1 MKTATSIKAM
11 VLTLLACALPAAG
24 QTTWFVS
31 NDPGEN
37 PDFPSIAAAVASPMV
52 VDGDT
57 LLVSEG
63 LGPYQGGIFIDK
75 FLRITAEAGET
86 PVLTPDGIGTPKFCI
101 RVPHGSPGIAVEG
114 VEFVGPALYSNGI
127 DEVGVIDPTNL
138 TTVERCVFIGF
149 DVGYS
154 GSQGTIR
161 DCEFIDNRVAM
172 SGVQLVERCTI
183 TVTSVIANAQFL
195 GSVLKVVDCT
205 FVGPS
210 AVASV
215 GALNEPLQFIRC
227 RFLDVQVPA
236 GEAGFFTPAFDTGFA
251 FDSCLFSGVESTVPM
266 FDMNR
271 SSVTFRNCTVV
282 DCSAPV
288 FVRVSPFPPGEIT
301 VRNTIIRNNDF
312 GVLFQGPVDVAH
324 SILGVG
330 TFPGPGVLVTDPVFS
345 DPTNGDYS
353 LKRGSPAIDA
363 GDSAAVPPDI
373 TTDLLGNPRRVDDPI
388 MPDTGVGP
396 APIVDIGAFEFQ
408 PPGPGFCQADL
419 TTGAIPGQPG
429 YGIPNGIVNND
440 DFFYYLTL
448 FSSELGCGT
457 DPSQTRCPSPPDLTT
472 NAIPG
477 TPGYG
482 ILDGTITND
491 DFFYYLNLF
500 AAGC

>member
-1 MKTATSIKAM
+1 MKTATSIQAI
-11 VLTLLACALPAAG
+11 VLALLACALPAAG

-63 LGPYQGGIFIDK
+63 LGPYQGGITISS
-75 FLRITAEAGET
+75 FLTITAEPNERPSVT
-86 PVLTPDGIGTPKFCI
+86 PGGIGTPTYCFRVLQGAPGI
-101 RVPHGSPGIAVEG
+101 RVDGIQ
-114 VEFVGPALYSNGI
+114 FVGPRQFANPVVEQGI
-127 DEVGVIDPTNL
+127 QDKTA
-138 TTVERCVFIGF
+138 TTIVENCVFEGF
-149 DVGYS
+149 DIAFDGAL
-154 GSQGTIR
+154 GTLR
-161 DCEFIDNRVAM
+161 DCEFVDNWGSM
-172 SGVQLVERCTI
+172 TGVQVAERCTVGI
-183 TVTSVIANAQFL
+183 STPILGAQFL
-195 GSVLKVVDCT
+195 GSVRRVVDCE
-205 FVGPS
+205 FFGPAQVATAGSLS
-210 AVASV
+210 A
-215 GALNEPLQFIRC
+215 PLQFTRC
-227 RFLDVQVPA
+227 RFIDIQVPVGMSA
-236 GEAGFFTPAFDTGFA
+236 FVTPAFDTGFV
-251 FDSCLFSGVESTVPM
+251 FDSCLFDGVESTAPM
-266 FDMNR
+266 FDLNR

-282 DCSAPV
+282 NCSAPV
-288 FVRVSPFPPGEIT
+288 FVQISAFPPGEIT
-301 VRNTIIRNNDF
+301 VRSTIIRDNNF
-312 GVLFQGPVDVAH
+312 PVLFQGPVDVAH
-324 SILGVG
+324 SILSVD
-330 TFPGPGVLVTDPVFS
+330 TFPGPGVLVTDPLFAE
-345 DPTNGDYS
+345 PANGDYS

-363 GDSAAVPPDI
+363 GDSSAVPPDV

-388 MPDTGVGP
+388 MPDTGLGP
-396 APIVDIGAFEFQ
+396 TPIVDIGAFEFQ

-448 FSSELGCGT
+448 FAGSNTCGT
-457 DPSQTRCPSPPDLTT
+457 GPSQTRCPSPPDLTT
-472 NAIPG
+472 NAVPG